1 MATKTENRRASAGS
15 GKSAFNFGNSQG
27 GMLIGAALAGA
38 AAGFAANYGRK
49 FLIQTASTG
58 AAKSWDDALIA
69 EHKATL
75 VLFDKMEATDNSAKG
90 KRSILLHQLKFAL
103 SKHAIEEEMVIYPAM
118 REAGLTAEAD
128 ELTTEHGYVKTYLYD
143 LQELPN
149 DSSKWLATLKEFRT
163 MIEDHMREEENDLFP
178 RLKSKLSEAKNK
190 ELTAMMNKEGFL
202 FA

>member
-1 MATKTENRRASAGS
+1 MATKTESRRTTAGS
-15 GKSAFNFGNSQG
+15 EKSAFNFGDKQG

-38 AAGFAANYGRK
+38 AAGFVANYGRK
-49 FLIQTASTG
+49 FLIQTATTG
-58 AAKSWDDALIA
+58 ASKSWDDALVT
-69 EHKATL
+69 EHVATRA
-75 VLFDKMEATDNSAKG
+75 LFDKMEATDNNSKG
-90 KRSILLHQLKFAL
+90 KRSVLLHQLKFAL

-143 LQELPN
+143 LQELAN
-149 DSSKWLATLKEFRT
+149 DDPKWLATLKEFRT
-163 MIEDHMREEENDLFP
+163 MIEDHMREEETDLFP
-178 RLKSKLSEAKNK
+178 RLKGKLSEAKNK

>member
-1 MATKTENRRASAGS
+1 MMVTKTETRRSAKS
-15 GKSAFNFGNSQG
+15 EDKSAFSWGNKDN

-38 AAGFAANYGRK
+38 AAGFVANYGRK
-49 FLIQTASTG
+49 FLIQSASG
-58 AAKSWDDALIA
+58 AAGEWDKALIA

-75 VLFDKMEATDNSAKG
+75 ALFDKMEATDNSAKG

-118 REAGLTAEAD
+118 REAGLTADAD

-143 LQELPN
+143 LQELAN
-149 DSSKWLATLKEFRT
+149 DDPKWLATVKEFRA

-178 RLKSKLSEAKNK
+178 RLKAQLSPEKNK
-190 ELTAMMNKEGFL
+190 ELTAMMNKEGFM